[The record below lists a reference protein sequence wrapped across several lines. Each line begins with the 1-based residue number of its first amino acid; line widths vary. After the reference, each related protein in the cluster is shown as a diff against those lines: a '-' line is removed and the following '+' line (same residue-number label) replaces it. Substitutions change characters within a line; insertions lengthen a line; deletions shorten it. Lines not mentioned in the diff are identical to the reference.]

1 MRPGARLP
9 AVLAWIAAGAA
20 VVGLATGAPEAGAVA
35 GFGLAAFTLAWA
47 RVQLPARPELR
58 LEAPAALVLGRPSRV
73 RLVVRNVDRRPVSIS
88 PLLDASASLEVTELP
103 EVVVGPGDVLALEVE
118 VTAQRRGHV
127 ELGPLRA
134 WVGGSSRLLEIR
146 HAWEGA
152 GAVPVVPEAAAQ
164 GSLRAR
170 QLRRGRPLTAR
181 RAGRGT
187 ELDRLRA
194 YEPGDELRHVHWPAS
209 ARLGRPI
216 TRVMR
221 DEDAPRVLLA
231 IEASRRMAAPDGPP
245 RTRMDRAVEA
255 ALGLG
260 ASLSSHRVGLVTFDR
275 RVLETLPAVR
285 SAGAG
290 LARVLG
296 PLQPSA
302 EEPDF
307 QELMRHLHDEVRRR
321 SLVVLLGCPEGD
333 ELARALPL
341 LHGRH
346 RVIVATLGDREL
358 RRLAGRGPHPSP
370 VQDLAELHAR
380 ASAVKLLAERRRGL
394 ARLRRSGVTVLD
406 VEAAEAER
414 QVRAACLAALSRGV

>member
-1 MRPGARLP
+1 MP
-9 AVLAWIAAGAA
+9 ALVAWIAAGAGGIGLLTSSPEA
-20 VVGLATGAPEAGAVA
+20 AAFAGATLVVCAAIVARLQAPE
-35 GFGLAAFTLAWA
+35 
-47 RVQLPARPELR
+47 RPELR
-58 LEAPAALVLGRPSRV
+58 LEAPAALVLGRPTRM
-73 RLVVRNVDRRPVSIS
+73 RLVVRNRDTRPVVIA
-88 PLLDASASLEVTELP
+88 PMLDASASLTVRALP
-103 EVVVGPGDVLALEVE
+103 EVVVGPRDVLALDVE
-118 VTAQRRGHV
+118 VTAERRGPV

-134 WVGGSSRLLEIR
+134 WVGGSSRLLER
-146 HAWEGA
+146 ACAWEGA

-164 GSLRAR
+164 GGLRAR

-181 RAGRGT
+181 RTGRGT

-194 YEPGDELRHVHWPAS
+194 YEPGDELRHVHWPAT

-221 DEDAPRVLLA
+221 DEDAPRVVLA
-231 IEASRRMAAPDGPP
+231 VEASRRMAPPDGPP

-260 ASLSSHRVGLVTFDR
+260 ATLSAHRVGLVTFDR

-302 EEPDF
+302 EEPDY
-307 QELMRHLHDEVRRR
+307 QELMRHLHDTWRRR
-321 SLVVLLGCPEGD
+321 SLVVLIGCPEGE
-333 ELARALPL
+333 ELVRALPL

-346 RVIVATLGDREL
+346 RVVIAALGDREL
-358 RRLAGRGPHPSP
+358 RQLAGQGAHAAP
-370 VQDLAELHAR
+370 VDDLAELHAR
-380 ASAVKLLAERRRGL
+380 ASAVKLLAERRAEL

-406 VEAAEAER
+406 VEAAEAEVR
-414 QVRAACLAALSRGV
+414 IRAACLSALSRGV